1 MIKKLNILFLIFSIL
16 GSFVICSNS
25 FAVEI
30 EVLGEKGTRYPIPK
44 GKFPK
49 WDEMLSHWNHT
60 QGLVDDE
67 CEPGLFSICFLKEL
81 QELTEQLKSQDDWE
95 KIILINTFVNQIRYR
110 EDIQTYGINDYW
122 AIPQEF
128 FDNEMGD
135 CEDYSLSKYY
145 ALKAAGI
152 KIDNLQIAVVKDV
165 NIGIH
170 HAILIV
176 KHDGKNYVLDNRL
189 DQVVAEEQLR
199 HYKMI
204 YTINEKNWWFF

>member
-165 NIGIH
+165 NIGIY

>member
-1 MIKKLNILFLIFSIL
+1 
-16 GSFVICSNS
+16 
-25 FAVEI
+25 
-30 EVLGEKGTRYPIPK
+30 
-44 GKFPK
+44 
-49 WDEMLSHWNHT
+49 
-60 QGLVDDE
+60 
-67 CEPGLFSICFLKEL
+67 
-81 QELTEQLKSQDDWE
+81 
-95 KIILINTFVNQIRYR
+95 
-110 EDIQTYGINDYW
+110 
-122 AIPQEF
+122 
-128 FDNEMGD
+128 MGD

>member
-1 MIKKLNILFLIFSIL
+1 MIKKFNILFLIFSIL

-49 WDEMLSHWNHT
+49 WDEMLSHWSHT

-95 KIILINTFVNQIRYR
+95 KIISINTFVNQIRYR

-170 HAILIV
+170 HAILVV